1 LKNYTDVPDF
11 EITNPIGYFS
21 IMDNDGKFKFKPGD
35 GFFYSS
41 TNYLLL
47 QYVLASLSGAK
58 TWKEYDQMSIFPDKL
73 RPKFNHTMFINHG
86 KCSEYTK

>member
-1 LKNYTDVPDF
+1 MSQTLKLQIQLATLASW
-11 EITNPIGYFS
+11 ITMENL
-21 IMDNDGKFKFKPGD
+21 NLNQETA
-35 GFFYSS
+35 FFYSS